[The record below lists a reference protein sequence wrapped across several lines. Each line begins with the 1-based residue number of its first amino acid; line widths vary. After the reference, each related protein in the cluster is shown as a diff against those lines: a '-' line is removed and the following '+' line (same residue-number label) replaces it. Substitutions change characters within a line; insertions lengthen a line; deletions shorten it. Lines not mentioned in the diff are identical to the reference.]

1 MITDIITSI
10 KDMVHAPV
18 NPFFSVAV
26 KDGQY
31 ECGNRESYY
40 AKKLP
45 DETFSYDIS
54 NNKVLANADE
64 FGTLKTVTFYRG
76 CYTCDDIPGVW
87 VSKDFGQ
94 AGPFYFKLT
103 VEGQEVSLRDGSLP
117 CQSDLAENLIPRAA
131 FTHPRLTATVL
142 SYAPISA
149 DGKRRPRALVYGLY
163 LENTTDGDVKGTVIP
178 PDFSPDKDYFT
189 IPDASGKMVECGAM
203 TDERIRPDYTGSS
216 IPLKERGRRVVPH
229 GNLRTRRERRSK
241 RNRRGGDTSLAE

>member
-18 NPFFSVAV
+18 NPYFSVAV

-94 AGPFYFKLT
+94 AGPFYFRLT
-103 VEGQEVSLRDGSLP
+103 VEGQEVSLCGGSLP

-142 SYAPISA
+142 AYAPISA
-149 DGKRRPRALVYGLY
+149 DGKSRPRALVYGLY

-189 IPDASGKMVECGAM
+189 IPDASGKMVECGE
-203 TDERIRPDYTGSS
+203 TIRCGTTAKDGQKIEFGTVSS
-216 IPLKERGRRVVPH
+216 AVPFFP
-229 GNLRTRRERRSK
+229 
-241 RNRRGGDTSLAE
+241 

>member
-1 MITDIITSI
+1 MMTTI

-26 KDGQY
+26 KDGKY

-54 NNKVLANADE
+54 NNKVLANTDE

-94 AGPFYFKLT
+94 AGPFCFGMT
-103 VEGQEVSLRDGSLP
+103 IEGEAVSLCSGSLP
-117 CQSDLAENLIPRAA
+117 CQSDLAENLFPRAV
-131 FTHPRLTATVL
+131 FTHRHGAGIRACFRRRKN
-142 SYAPISA
+142 SSA
-149 DGKRRPRALVYGLY
+149 GSDIRSV
-163 LENTTDGDVKGTVIP
+163 
-178 PDFSPDKDYFT
+178 
-189 IPDASGKMVECGAM
+189 SGKHDG
-203 TDERIRPDYTGSS
+203 G
-216 IPLKERGRRVVPH
+216 
-229 GNLRTRRERRSK
+229 RRERDRDTARIFPEQRLFYDS
-241 RNRRGGDTSLAE
+241 RCQREDGGM

>member
-1 MITDIITSI
+1 MMTTI

-26 KDGQY
+26 KDGKY

-54 NNKVLANADE
+54 NNKVLANTDE

-94 AGPFYFKLT
+94 AGPFCFGMT
-103 VEGQEVSLRDGSLP
+103 IEGEAVSLCSGSLP
-117 CQSDLAENLIPRAA
+117 C
-131 FTHPRLTATVL
+131 
-142 SYAPISA
+142 
-149 DGKRRPRALVYGLY
+149 
-163 LENTTDGDVKGTVIP
+163 
-178 PDFSPDKDYFT
+178 
-189 IPDASGKMVECGAM
+189 
-203 TDERIRPDYTGSS
+203 
-216 IPLKERGRRVVPH
+216 
-229 GNLRTRRERRSK
+229 
-241 RNRRGGDTSLAE
+241 

>member
-45 DETFSYDIS
+45 DDTFSYDIS

-94 AGPFYFKLT
+94 AGPFYFRLT
-103 VEGQEVSLRDGSLP
+103 VEGQEVSLCGGSLP
-117 CQSDLAENLIPRAA
+117 
-131 FTHPRLTATVL
+131 
-142 SYAPISA
+142 
-149 DGKRRPRALVYGLY
+149 
-163 LENTTDGDVKGTVIP
+163 
-178 PDFSPDKDYFT
+178 
-189 IPDASGKMVECGAM
+189 
-203 TDERIRPDYTGSS
+203 
-216 IPLKERGRRVVPH
+216 
-229 GNLRTRRERRSK
+229 
-241 RNRRGGDTSLAE
+241 